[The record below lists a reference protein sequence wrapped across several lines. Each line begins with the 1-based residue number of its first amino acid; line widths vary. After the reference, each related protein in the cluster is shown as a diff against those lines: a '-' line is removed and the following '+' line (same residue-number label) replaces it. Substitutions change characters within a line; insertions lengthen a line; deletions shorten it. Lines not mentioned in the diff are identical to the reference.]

1 MKHCNRCNTTKNTTD
16 FYKRAAS
23 IDGLMALCKEC
34 SKAAKRQWAKENRE
48 RLQEYDRE
56 YRKSPEFK
64 KYAKEYFSN
73 HQKENRAYW
82 NSRNAKRR
90 AAKLQRT
97 PPWLTEDQLWLINE
111 IYDLAALRTEATGVE
126 HHVDH
131 VVPLQGNTVSGL
143 HLPWNLQVLTAYEN
157 LSKSNLI

>member
-1 MKHCNRCNTTKNTTD
+1 MKHCNDCNTTKATTE
-16 FYKRAAS
+16 FYTKKAS
-23 IDGLMALCKEC
+23 HDGLMSKCKEC

-48 RLQEYDRE
+48 RLRDYDKKYYKREDRQEYM
-56 YRKSPEFK
+56 
-64 KYAKEYFSN
+64 KEYLSK
-73 HQKENRAYW
+73 HQKENKGYW
-82 NSRNAKRR
+82 NAKNAKHR
-90 AAKLQRT
+90 ATKLQQT

-111 IYDLAALRTEATGVE
+111 IYDLAALRTEVTGVE